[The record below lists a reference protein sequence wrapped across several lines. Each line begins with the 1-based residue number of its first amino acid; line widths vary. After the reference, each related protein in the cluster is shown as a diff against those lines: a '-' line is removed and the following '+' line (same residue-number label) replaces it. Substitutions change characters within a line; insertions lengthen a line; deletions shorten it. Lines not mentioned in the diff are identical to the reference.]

1 MANLNDKPLVTIIT
15 VTYNCINDIE
25 ATIRSVL
32 SQDYPNIEY
41 IIVDGASKDGTVDVI
56 RKYEDKISKFVSEPD
71 KGLYD
76 AMNKGIRMATGQWC
90 AFMNAGDAYTDS
102 HIISALFKEINADS
116 NKKVVYGNTQYVER
130 DGTVHLHKTSTIE
143 KLAWTVCR
151 YQPYTHQA
159 VFYNIDCKEDCF
171 YDLRYK
177 VPADYDVACR
187 YWKKYGQSA
196 YHYVPI
202 VVCSYKAYDGVSTNP
217 KNKRQADRD
226 RILIKYRNSM
236 SFFQIIKDSIY
247 YLFRI

>member
-1 MANLNDKPLVTIIT
+1 MSMLKISIIT
-15 VTYNCINDIE
+15 VTFNCINDIE
-25 ATIRSVL
+25 ATIQSVL

-56 RKYEDKISKFVSEPD
+56 RKYENRISKFVSEPD

-76 AMNKGIRMATGQWC
+76 AMNKGIHMATGQWC
-90 AFMNAGDAYTDS
+90 AFMNAGDAYTDN
-102 HIISALFKEINADS
+102 HTVSALFKDIDVSS

-130 DGTVHLHKTSTIE
+130 DGSIHMHKTSTIE

-159 VFYNIDCKEDCF
+159 VFYNIGCKEDCY

-202 VVCSYKAYDGVSTNP
+202 VVCSYKAYDGVSSNP
-217 KNKRQADRD
+217 KNAKRAFKDK
-226 RILIKYRNSM
+226 ILIKWRNRM
-236 SFFQIIKDSIY
+236 NVLEVIKDC
-247 YLFRI
+247 FRYIHIFK